1 MKLFVSRA
9 KNKSDMYIDIYIQY
23 IYTSDWLAA
32 TRLEWDNW
40 WVQWLLGGVA
50 DPGLGQWPFALRIAY
65 ATAAAATAALDVAAA
80 TVAL

>member
-1 MKLFVSRA
+1 MGSVA
-9 KNKSDMYIDIYIQY
+9 
-23 IYTSDWLAA
+23 
-32 TRLEWDNW
+32 
-40 WVQWLLGGVA
+40 LGGVA